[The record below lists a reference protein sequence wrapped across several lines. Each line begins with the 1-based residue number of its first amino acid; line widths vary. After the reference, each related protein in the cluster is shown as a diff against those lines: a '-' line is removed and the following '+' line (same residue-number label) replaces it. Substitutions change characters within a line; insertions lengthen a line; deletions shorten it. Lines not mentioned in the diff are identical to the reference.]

1 MTDISQLQMDS
12 GLFALRQTGQER
24 VVEDIDRKL
33 TGDSRSDE
41 KLDDACRQFESLLL
55 HMMIRE
61 MRKTVPDSVLFPPS
75 MAQKVFTGMMD
86 EKIAGEMA
94 QTGGIGISR
103 LLFEQLRESQ

>member
-1 MTDISQLQMDS
+1 MADISQMQMDS

-24 VVEDIDRKL
+24 AVENIDRKL
-33 TGDSRSDE
+33 SGDNRSDE
-41 KLDDACRQFESLLL
+41 KLEDACRQFESLFL

-86 EKIAGEMA
+86 EKTAVEMSE
-94 QTGGIGISR
+94 TGGIGISR
-103 LLFEQLRESQ
+103 LLFDQLRESQ

>member
-1 MTDISQLQMDS
+1 MADISQLQMDS

-24 VVEDIDRKL
+24 VAENIDRKR
-33 TGDSRSDE
+33 TGENRSDE

-103 LLFEQLRESQ
+103 MLFDQLRENP